1 MYRGKPHL
9 LILISLLKFNSFSTW
24 WRKKLIVKVS
34 KRDGGSLTVNMSNF
48 TVTFDTKISHWWQG
62 GGSYWGLYLSLV
74 TQKTDM
80 DVSFQTSPVTCMPMK
95 LCRKNELTLMAVRL
109 WGFGWVELAFWL
121 LSDIFVDNFWMYW
134 KYGVYS
140 VFQNNVLC

>member
-9 LILISLLKFNSFSTW
+9 LILISLLKFNSFPTCW
-24 WRKKLIVKVS
+24 HKELIAKVS
-34 KRDGGSLTVNMSNF
+34 KRDGGSLTAEMSNF
-48 TVTFDTKISHWWQG
+48 AVTFDKTISHWNSQ
-62 GGSYWGLYLSLV
+62 LSLV
-74 TQKTDM
+74 TQKSDM
-80 DVSFQTSPVTCMPMK
+80 NVTFQTSPVTCMPMK

-109 WGFGWVELAFWL
+109 CGFGWVELVFWL

>member
-9 LILISLLKFNSFSTW
+9 LILISLLKFNSFPTW

-34 KRDGGSLTVNMSNF
+34 KRDGGNLTVNMSNF
-48 TVTFDTKISHWWQG
+48 AVTFDKTISHWNSQ
-62 GGSYWGLYLSLV
+62 LSLV

-95 LCRKNELTLMAVRL
+95 LCRKKELPLISVEL
-109 WGFGWVELAFWL
+109 CGFGCLELAFWL

-140 VFQNNVLC
+140 VFQNDVLC